1 MNGNEGRV
9 ALVTGAGMGIGRAV
23 ALTLAEAGYDVT
35 VHCNGSVERAQAV
48 RQEIQAMGR
57 RCEIVRADLSRP

>member
-1 MNGNEGRV
+1 MNGNEGKT

-35 VHCNGSVERAQAV
+35 VHCSGGAV
-48 RQEIQAMGR
+48 RA
-57 RCEIVRADLSRP
+57 A